1 MATVLKDAIKR
12 EQSQARLDTAECE
25 HFAPKAKSKSFQR
38 NLLLSIGGVFLLFA
52 ICFSVYQYQRE
63 KDYKIDILHSR
74 LQMYNYEMVQTLG
87 EDSLTDNRLFHDYV
101 ERHQMEGLRVSVIDL
116 NGRVILDSYDTN
128 VDSLGNHL
136 QRKEIRQALQEGNG
150 FDIKRMSQSTHET
163 YFYSATRFGN
173 VIVRAAVPY
182 SVELTRSLQA
192 DDTYIYFA
200 IVLTLL
206 LGVALYHITHRISR
220 HIGYLREFAV
230 KAERGEELDHE
241 LERRV
246 PDDEL
251 GDISHTIIML
261 YWKLR
266 HSEEDKV
273 RIKRQLT
280 QNAAHELK
288 TPAASIHGYLESILD
303 NPDMPEDKRKHFL
316 ERCFA
321 QSERMNKLLLDMSAL
336 TKLDEMDDSHSRNR
350 QEYHRVNVTQ
360 IIQNVLDDT
369 ALQLHDKGIT
379 PLLQMPRRMVND
391 QWSMVNVEVLGDA
404 SLIYSIFRNLIDN
417 AIAYAAGATQLEI
430 TCHET
435 ESEGR
440 HFYEFAVSDNGPGIE
455 PQHLEHIFER
465 FYRID
470 KGRSRKLG
478 GTGLGLAIVK
488 NAVAVHGGTTTA
500 CPTPGG
506 GLTVRFTLAR
516 F

>member
-1 MATVLKDAIKR
+1 MATALKSKLLDFFQPFLDMIKFKQGR
-12 EQSQARLDTAECE
+12 HWAFGFT
-25 HFAPKAKSKSFQR
+25 KSFQR

-52 ICFSVYQYQRE
+52 VCFSMYQYQRE

-87 EDSLTDNRLFHDYV
+87 EDSLTNPSLFRNYV
-101 ERHQMEGLRVSVIDL
+101 ERHNVEGLRVSIIDKE
-116 NGRVILDSYDTN
+116 GRVVLDSYDAN

-136 QRKEIRQALQEGNG
+136 ERTEIQQALHNGNG
-150 FDIKRMSQSTHET
+150 YDIKRLSQSTHET
-163 YFYSATRFGN
+163 YFYSATRLGN

-182 SVELTRSLQA
+182 SAELTRSLQA
-192 DDTYIYFA
+192 DNTYIYYAIALTFLLG
-200 IVLTLL
+200 IVLYVSTR
-206 LGVALYHITHRISR
+206 RISR

-230 KAERGEELDHE
+230 KAEEGEELDHE
-241 LERRV
+241 LERRL

-303 NPDMPEDKRKHFL
+303 NPDMPEEKRKHFL

-336 TKLDEMDDSHSRNR
+336 TKLDEMDAGRSKTEYR
-350 QEYHRVNVTQ
+350 QVNVVQ
-360 IIQNVLDDT
+360 VIHSVLDDT
-369 ALQLHDKGIT
+369 ALQLQSKGIT
-379 PLLQMPRRMVND
+379 PSLQMP
-391 QWSMVNVEVLGDA
+391 QHVEVLGDQ

-417 AIAYAAGATQLEI
+417 ALAYANGATRLDIVARNVEA
-430 TCHET
+430 
-435 ESEGR
+435 EGR
-440 HFYEFAVSDNGPGIE
+440 HFYEFTVSDNGPGVE
-455 PQHLEHIFER
+455 PQHLEHLFER

-488 NAVAVHGGTTTA
+488 NAVAAHGGTTTA
-500 CPTPGG
+500 LPTAGG
-506 GLTVRFTLAR
+506 GLTIKFTLAR

>member
-1 MATVLKDAIKR
+1 MATTLR
-12 EQSQARLDTAECE
+12 
-25 HFAPKAKSKSFQR
+25 SKSFQR

-52 ICFSVYQYQRE
+52 VCFSVYQYQRE
-63 KDYKIDILHSR
+63 KEYKIDILHSR

-87 EDSLTDNRLFHDYV
+87 EDSLTNGRLFRDYV
-101 ERHQMEGLRVSVIDL
+101 ARHSMEGLRVSIIDKE
-116 NGRVILDSYDTN
+116 GRVILDSYDARPG
-128 VDSLGNHL
+128 SLGNHL
-136 QRKEIRQALQEGNG
+136 QRTEIQQALRDGNG
-150 FDIKRMSQSTHET
+150 YDIKRLSQSTHET

-182 SVELTRSLQA
+182 SAELTRSLQA
-192 DDTYIYFA
+192 DNTYIYFA
-200 IVLTLL
+200 IALTLL
-206 LGVALYHITHRISR
+206 LGIVLYYITHRISR

-230 KAERGEELDHE
+230 KAEEGEELDHE
-241 LERRV
+241 LERCL

-303 NPDMPEDKRKHFL
+303 NPDMPDDKKKHFL
-316 ERCFA
+316 ERCYA
-321 QSERMNKLLLDMSAL
+321 QSERMSKLLQDMSAL
-336 TKLDEMDDSHSRNR
+336 TKLDELDDRRSR
-350 QEYHRVNVTQ
+350 EDYHQVNVLQ
-360 IIQNVLDDT
+360 VIQSVLDDT
-369 ALQLHDKGIT
+369 ALQLHDKGII
-379 PLLQMPRRMVND
+379 PSLQMPRHI
-391 QWSMVNVEVLGDA
+391 EVLGDA
-404 SLIYSIFRNLIDN
+404 SLLYSIFRNLIDN
-417 AIAYAAGATQLEI
+417 VIAYATGASCLAI
-430 TCHET
+430 VCKET
-435 ESEGR
+435 EFEGR
-440 HFYEFAVSDNGPGIE
+440 HFYEFQVSDNGPGVE
-455 PQHLEHIFER
+455 PQHLDHLFER

-488 NAVAVHGGTTTA
+488 NAVAAHGGTATA
-500 CPTPGG
+500 LSTPGG
-506 GLTVRFTLAR
+506 GLTIRCTLAR